1 MVHDH
6 WRESAEEIVDECG
19 LGDVLEGEGGCAVV
33 TSSKEG
39 QLAQRWPMSLHC
51 VGGYVRVLV

>member
-33 TSSKEG
+33 TSSRRGSWLRGG
-39 QLAQRWPMSLHC
+39 QCPC
-51 VGGYVRVLV
+51 TVLVGM